1 MEDPQEDFKLDPKST
16 QELQQFFQQEAN
28 KAKLREGK
36 VTCLP
41 SLLLFTSLPPP
52 FCLLPI
58 LFSPGTLSQ

>member
-16 QELQQFFQQEAN
+16 QELQQFFQQESN

-41 SLLLFTSLPPP
+41 SLLHSLP
-52 FCLLPI
+52 FCRLPI